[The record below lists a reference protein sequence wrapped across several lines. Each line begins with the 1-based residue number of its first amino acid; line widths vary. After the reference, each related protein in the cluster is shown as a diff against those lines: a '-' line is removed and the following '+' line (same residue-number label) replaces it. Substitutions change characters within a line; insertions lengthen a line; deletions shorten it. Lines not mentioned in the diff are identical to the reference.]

1 MKLETV
7 LARLA
12 VEHWK
17 LLRSFDKTVDF
28 APFDARTR
36 LSAQARYAASRLE
49 MLLLDA
55 NMRIVSF
62 DGVAFEVNLPAIAI
76 NGEDFVG
83 LDNLVVEQTVE
94 PAIVADM
101 TVLLMGK
108 VLLERSPKSGS
119 HQDVS
124 GH

>member
-1 MKLETV
+1 VAKVEARMKLEII

-12 VEHWK
+12 VEYWK
-17 LLRSFDKTVDF
+17 LLRSFERTIDF

-55 NMRIVSF
+55 NMKIISF

-76 NGEDFVG
+76 NGEDMAG
-83 LDNLVVEQTVE
+83 LDNLVVEQTIE
-94 PAIVADM
+94 PAIISDM

-108 VLLERSPKSGS
+108 VLLGTN
-119 HQDVS
+119 V
-124 GH
+124 